1 MEKTL
6 YLPLKKEWYEM
17 IERGE
22 KTEEYREIKPYWCKR
37 LVGVDTISV
46 SGVLREIYEYA
57 YTHIKFSYGY
67 TDRTMTFKCNG
78 ITIGKGNKE
87 WGAPDTDVFI
97 IKLGDR
103 VEEHHSPLAQLIRVA
118 ESLDWNVTVGDD
130 DIDLAQYTS
139 AGQDFSFSIKRND
152 DYVQSVYEYYHDYDP
167 SAEAMLWVDDS
178 GHGKN
183 GAPYELKD
191 IIADMEE
198 VEEMLKTLYEALYD
212 AWYKED

>member
-17 IERGE
+17 IESGV
-22 KTEEYREIKPYWCKR
+22 KTEEYRECKPYWCKR
-37 LVGVDTISV
+37 LIGQNFT
-46 SGVLREIYEYA
+46 R
-57 YTHIKFSYGY
+57 IKFSYGY
-67 TDRTMTFKCNG
+67 TDRTMTFKFDG
-78 ITIGKGNKE
+78 MAIGKGNKE
-87 WGAPDTDVFI
+87 WGAPDNDVFI
-97 IKLGDR
+97 IRLGDR

-118 ESLDWNVTVGDD
+118 ESLDWSVSVDD
-130 DIDLAQYTS
+130 YDIELAQGTTR
-139 AGQDFSFSIKRND
+139 GQDFSFSIRRND

-167 SAEAMLWVDDS
+167 SAEAMLWVDDR
-178 GHGKN
+178 GHGRN